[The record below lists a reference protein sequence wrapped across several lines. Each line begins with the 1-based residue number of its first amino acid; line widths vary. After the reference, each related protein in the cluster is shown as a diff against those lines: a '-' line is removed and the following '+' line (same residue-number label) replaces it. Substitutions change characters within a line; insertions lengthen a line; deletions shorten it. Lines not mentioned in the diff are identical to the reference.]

1 MDTKSL
7 RALNY
12 SRDKVTRGRRLLEK
26 NKGKRCTKI
35 RKNKNPDYEY
45 GMGKTI
51 SEMKYI
57 KKDIMF
63 GSLPFAKTSQSVYV
77 I

>member
-7 RALNY
+7 RTLNF
-12 SRDKVTRGRRLLEK
+12 SRDKVIKGRRLLEK
-26 NKGKRCTKI
+26 NKGKRCSKI
-35 RKNKNPDYEY
+35 RKNKNPDFEY

-57 KKDIMF
+57 KKDNMV
-63 GSLPFAKTSQSVYV
+63 GSLPFDKTSQSVYV